1 MSQDQN
7 SKDIGELTGILHTFI
22 EETRLHRLS
31 HTRKMEELHKCVQL
45 QSEKMEVRFKAIEKE
60 LSLYAFIY
68 KFVKVVGLVLAAIL
82 TFKFGDITNIWQ
94 KVFKQ

>member
-1 MSQDQN
+1 MAQDQN
-7 SKDIGELTGILHTFI
+7 SKDIGELSGVLHTFI
-22 EETRLHRLS
+22 EESRLHRVA
-31 HTRKMEELHKCVQL
+31 HIQKMEELHQCVQK
-45 QSEKMEVRFKAIEKE
+45 QSDKMEVRFTKIEKE

-94 KVFKQ
+94 KVFK